1 MNRFFGVALVI
12 IFAVL
17 GWAIFFKI
25 PMEASMGITQKIMY
39 IHVPSNWTAFLAF
52 CIAFVSSIIY
62 LWKRS
67 ERIDILAHSSVEIGV
82 VFCGLALVT
91 GSIWA
96 RPTWNTYWTWDARLT
111 TALILF
117 LIFVGYLLLRK
128 FTDYGERQAR
138 ICAVVAI
145 VGFLDVP
152 LIHMSVVW
160 WRTLH
165 QPSTMFSPKKNV
177 IDKPLML
184 MLWVSVAAFTLLFI
198 YLLSRRMTLEKRSR
212 QYQQEAAEL
221 DRF

>member
-1 MNRFFGVALVI
+1 MTRLFGAAILLMFCVV
-12 IFAVL
+12 
-17 GWAIFFKI
+17 GWVIFFII
-25 PMEASMGITQKIMY
+25 PMEESMGITQKIMY
-39 IHVPSNWTAFLAF
+39 IHVPSNWTAFLSF
-52 CIAFVSSIIY
+52 LIAFISSILY
-62 LWKRS
+62 LWKRT

-165 QPSTMFSPKKNV
+165 QPSTMFSPKQNV

-184 MLWVSVAAFTLLFI
+184 MLWASVVAFTLLFLF
-198 YLLSRRMTLEKRSR
+198 LLTTRMNLEKRSR
-212 QYQQEAAEL
+212 QYQQEAARL
-221 DRF
+221 NQF